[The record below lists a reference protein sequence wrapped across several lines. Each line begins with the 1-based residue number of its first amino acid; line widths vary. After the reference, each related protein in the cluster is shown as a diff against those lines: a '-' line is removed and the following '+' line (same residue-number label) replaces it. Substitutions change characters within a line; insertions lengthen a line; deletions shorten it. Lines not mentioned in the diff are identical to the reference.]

1 MFENI
6 SEVQIAIEKDRIKTA
21 IRALRIGLTPN
32 VVAEILHL
40 DLAKVE
46 KIYGTIPAD
55 LIEEFDPYRNRC
67 KGVVD
72 LEDEAIAKAMQ
83 EFLPYMAVCLLELD
97 IPIRIVSA
105 LIGLEVDAI
114 EKVNR
119 DQIRARPMEPKQY
132 QDAVFENENGETKI
146 NLVLAMKNTAVSAAR
161 NAIYDDVYSTMMV
174 MVDHGANYKI
184 VDHVFQAAE
193 NFAKTI

>member
-1 MFENI
+1 MLENI

-46 KIYGTIPAD
+46 KIHGTIPAD

-83 EFLPYMAVCLLELD
+83 EFLPYMAVCLLDLD
-97 IPIRIVSA
+97 IQIRIVSA

-114 EKVNR
+114 EKVDR

-132 QDAVFENENGETKI
+132 QDAAFEDENGETKI
-146 NLVLAMKNTAVSAAR
+146 NLALAMRNTVSATAR
-161 NAIYDDVYSTMMV
+161 NAIYDDTYGIMMV
-174 MVDHGANYKI
+174 MIDLGADYEI
-184 VDHVFQAAE
+184 VDQIFQAAE
-193 NFAKTI
+193 RFAKSI